1 MKINNRFYTLTTAG
15 VVFVFHLLS
24 GQTIAPLSGNPFDLD
39 VVQFWGGDGKT
50 KVEINQLIPKRL
62 FRWTESQN
70 GFEFQALAKV
80 EILQGNTPLQQDM
93 FRLLDHLLERPT
105 LADLQIKMAALSRFY
120 LDPGAYTV
128 RSELHDLISDKIYT
142 QSKTFQVRSIAS
154 DQLTL
159 SDLLLATSI
168 IPRYQDT
175 SDPFYKNGLQVTPN
189 ACCIYGLE
197 IPVLYVYS
205 EIYGLAETTVGTYT
219 LRYTI
224 LGPDGEQL
232 VLRGPFTRRKPG
244 TSSVE
249 YLGIN
254 IVSLPPNSYTIK
266 LQVTDNDT
274 GEDVEQSRPFYV
286 FKKSRATVQRDIATE
301 LNSMSP
307 AEFQQLVNI
316 VGYLLPAKTVRDLKK
331 LSRPEQVQWLVQYFA
346 QQDTLT
352 ETPENEYYQQLRV
365 RMEYVDRQFSTQ
377 RWAGWKTDRG
387 RIYLKYGI
395 PDDILQSPP
404 TYDTYAF
411 ERWIY
416 RQPNQEYEFVFVD
429 QEGEEEY
436 ILVHSTHPNEY
447 QDYDWKQKIFK
458 AYIDLDY

>member
-1 MKINNRFYTLTTAG
+1 MKINYRFYALLAAG
-15 VVFVFHLLS
+15 AVFVFHLLT
-24 GQTIAPLSGNPFDLD
+24 GQTIAPLAGNPFDLD
-39 VVQFWGGDGKT
+39 IVQFWGGNGKT

-62 FRWTESQN
+62 FRWTETQN
-70 GFEFQALAKV
+70 GFQFQALAKV
-80 EILQGNTPLQQDM
+80 EILQGTTPVQQDM
-93 FRLLDHLLERPT
+93 FRLMEQLVERPSV
-105 LADLQIKMAALSRFY
+105 ADLQIKMAALSRFY
-120 LDPGAYTV
+120 LDPGTYTV
-128 RSELHDLISDKIYT
+128 KAELHDLISDKTYT
-142 QSKTFQVRSIAS
+142 QSKTFKVRPISAE
-154 DQLTL
+154 QLAL

-168 IPRYQDT
+168 IPRYQNT

-197 IPVLYVYS
+197 IPVLYIYS
-205 EIYGLAETTVGTYT
+205 EIYGLTETANGTYT

-224 LGPDGEQL
+224 LGPDDDQL
-232 VLRGPFTRRKPG
+232 LLRGPFTRQKPG
-244 TSSVE
+244 ASSVE
-249 YLGIN
+249 YIGIN

-274 GEDVEQSRPFYV
+274 GEEIEQSRPFYV
-286 FKKSRATVQRDIATE
+286 FKKSRVSVQRDIANE
-301 LNSMSP
+301 LNSMSLD
-307 AEFQQLVNI
+307 EFQQMVNI
-316 VGYLLPAKTVRDLKK
+316 MGYLISSKSSRELKK
-331 LSRPEQVQWLVQYFA
+331 LPRPEQEQWLVRYFT
-346 QQDTLT
+346 QQDTIT
-352 ETPENEYYQQLRV
+352 DTPENEYYEQLRS
-365 RMEYVDRQFSTQ
+365 RMDYVDHQFSTQ

-404 TYDTYAF
+404 SYETYAF

-416 RQPNQEYEFVFVD
+416 RQPNKEYEFVFVD

-458 AYIDLDY
+458 AYINLDY